1 MSMRRVK
8 DGLTKAQ
15 RYNRNMENIFA
26 YAEKV
31 NKNRMNWL
39 RQQGVSE
46 DEIQNAKANTG
57 LGKDGLYNL
66 VIKVARENGDRR
78 LNSDILREIDDLEA
92 IRNVK
97 DGCNRKV
104 KDGRVDFSKRL
115 SEDEYN
121 SLVGMDIEEARK
133 NLGNWWILE
142 NQSVNGASNDFYT
155 FERAGFGRLTL
166 YVDNTTNKTKNIVK
180 RVDAR
185 VIPVSDSRKVK
196 DGYSNN
202 PNYFGDWYGE
212 GQIDFDAIIN
222 PEDDGDL
229 YMVKIWGGSGYV
241 LDVYLVKAYD
251 VYQAI
256 DIVFDWSYENEGA
269 NNIIFDYEY
278 LSKLCHEDYEDEY
291 WYGKGNGKPSDTMT
305 YEEFEDEWLEY
316 YIQSDNDLYA
326 RGENFFVDVVP
337 QDVIEENRVKDSYD
351 DVEQDIANNKGIST
365 LSMMDRFVEQFS
377 FLDDNYD
384 GLIDFTTDEVEGKDV
399 KEKAKNVLKEFETCL
414 NYAVKG
420 IKPKC
425 NVKVNYKSND
435 FDTIFFD
442 MVITCGDK
450 TRKESG
456 NISVGAYPDEW
467 CFDVAEDINDMIE
480 EQ

>member
-1 MSMRRVK
+1 MRRVK

-26 YAEKV
+26 YSEKV

-46 DEIQNAKANTG
+46 EEIQNAKANTG

-66 VIKVARENGDRR
+66 IIKVARGNGDRR

-97 DGCNRKV
+97 DGCGRKVKDSEYTDIEKAKQKLIKIAKKKGIYENFGQKEVRDLQDKYGYTDAIQQFDDWCMYFDMSQIHDDCKV

-133 NLGNWWILE
+133 NLGHWWILE

-185 VIPVSDSRKVK
+185 VMPVSDSRKVK

-202 PNYFGDWYGE
+202 PDYFGDWYGK

-241 LDVYLVKAYD
+241 LDVYLVKAFGWD
-251 VYQAI
+251 DAI

-269 NNIIFDYEY
+269 NNIIFDYNY
-278 LSKLCHEDYEDEY
+278 LSDLCHEDYEDEY
-291 WYGKGNGKPSDTMT
+291 FYGGEDGKPSDTMS
-305 YEEFEDEWLEY
+305 YEEFESEWIDEN
-316 YIQSDNDLYA
+316 YIANSNYDLFA
-326 RGENFFVDVVP
+326 LAENFFVDVVP
-337 QDVIEENRVKDSYD
+337 QDVIEK
-351 DVEQDIANNKGIST
+351 Q
-365 LSMMDRFVEQFS
+365 
-377 FLDDNYD
+377 
-384 GLIDFTTDEVEGKDV
+384 
-399 KEKAKNVLKEFETCL
+399 
-414 NYAVKG
+414 
-420 IKPKC
+420 
-425 NVKVNYKSND
+425 
-435 FDTIFFD
+435 
-442 MVITCGDK
+442 
-450 TRKESG
+450 
-456 NISVGAYPDEW
+456 
-467 CFDVAEDINDMIE
+467 
-480 EQ
+480 

>member
-1 MSMRRVK
+1 MRRVK
-8 DGLTKAQ
+8 DGLTKAE
-15 RYNRNMENIFA
+15 RYNRQWEKA
-26 YAEKV
+26 YDFV
-31 NKNRMNWL
+31 NKVEQQEMKWL
-39 RQQGVSE
+39 RKQGVSE
-46 DEIQNAKANTG
+46 EEIQNAKKHTG
-57 LGKDGLYNL
+57 LGKDALYEL
-66 VIKVARENGDRR
+66 IMKVARENGDNREYSEMYDEIMSI
-78 LNSDILREIDDLEA
+78 SDGCGRK
-92 IRNVK
+92 VK
-97 DGCNRKV
+97 DENQIGWLKGKSNFVLHLKGKTGNVTSLKYEQTIPFESGYGDVYTKDVDGKGWLTFYMVYNNQLYREVASAKQVDWIKENGFSKWWVDNSISDSNRKV

-121 SLVGMDIEEARK
+121 SLIGMDIEEARK
-133 NLGNWWILE
+133 KLGNWWILE

-185 VIPVSDSRKVK
+185 VMPVSDSRKVK

-251 VYQAI
+251 MYQAI

-278 LSKLCHEDYEDEY
+278 LSKRCHEDYEDEY

-305 YEEFEDEWLEY
+305 YEEFEAEWMGG
-316 YIQSDNDLYA
+316 YIPNSNFDLFA
-326 RGENFFVDVVP
+326 IDENFSVDVVP
-337 QDVIEENRVKDSYD
+337 QD
-351 DVEQDIANNKGIST
+351 
-365 LSMMDRFVEQFS
+365 
-377 FLDDNYD
+377 
-384 GLIDFTTDEVEGKDV
+384 
-399 KEKAKNVLKEFETCL
+399 
-414 NYAVKG
+414 
-420 IKPKC
+420 
-425 NVKVNYKSND
+425 
-435 FDTIFFD
+435 
-442 MVITCGDK
+442 
-450 TRKESG
+450 
-456 NISVGAYPDEW
+456 
-467 CFDVAEDINDMIE
+467 MIE
-480 EQ
+480 

>member
-1 MSMRRVK
+1 MRRVK
-8 DGLTKAQ
+8 DGLTKAE

-57 LGKDGLYNL
+57 LGKNGLGEL
-66 VIKVARENGDRR
+66 VLEVARGKGDKR
-78 LNSDILREIDDLEA
+78 LNSDIFREVDDLEA

-97 DGCNRKV
+97 DGC
-104 KDGRVDFSKRL
+104 G
-115 SEDEYN
+115 
-121 SLVGMDIEEARK
+121 
-133 NLGNWWILE
+133 
-142 NQSVNGASNDFYT
+142 
-155 FERAGFGRLTL
+155 
-166 YVDNTTNKTKNIVK
+166 
-180 RVDAR
+180 
-185 VIPVSDSRKVK
+185 RKVK

-202 PNYFGDWYGE
+202 SDYFGDWYGK
-212 GQIDFDAIIN
+212 GKIDFDAIIN

-251 VYQAI
+251 EYDAI
-256 DIVFDWSYENEGA
+256 DIVFEWSYENEGA
-269 NNIIFDYEY
+269 NNIIFDYNY
-278 LSKLCHEDYEDEY
+278 LSELCLEDYEDEY
-291 WYGKGNGKPSDTMT
+291 WYGKGEGKPSDKMS
-305 YEEFEDEWLEY
+305 YEEFEDEWFDY
-316 YIQSDNDLYA
+316 YISSDNGLYA
-326 RGENFFVDVVP
+326 RSENFFVDEVP
-337 QDVIEENRVKDSYD
+337 QDMIERNRANDSRKVRDSYD
-351 DVEQDIANNKGIST
+351 DVEQDIANNKGISA
-365 LSMMDRFVEQFS
+365 LSIIERFLENFSFVEGE
-377 FLDDNYD
+377 DT
-384 GLIDFTTDEVEGKDV
+384 LIDFTTDEVIGKTLE
-399 KEKAKNVLKEFETCL
+399 EKAKNVLKEFETCL

-435 FDTIFFD
+435 VDSIFFD

-467 CFDVAEDINDMIE
+467 CFDIAEDINDMIE
-480 EQ
+480 

>member
-1 MSMRRVK
+1 MRRVK

-97 DGCNRKV
+97 DGC
-104 KDGRVDFSKRL
+104 G
-115 SEDEYN
+115 
-121 SLVGMDIEEARK
+121 
-133 NLGNWWILE
+133 
-142 NQSVNGASNDFYT
+142 
-155 FERAGFGRLTL
+155 
-166 YVDNTTNKTKNIVK
+166 
-180 RVDAR
+180 
-185 VIPVSDSRKVK
+185 RKVK

-241 LDVYLVKAYD
+241 LDVYLVKAFGWD
-251 VYQAI
+251 DAI

-278 LSKLCHEDYEDEY
+278 LSKRCHEDYEDEY
-291 WYGKGNGKPSDTMT
+291 WYGKDGGKPSDTMT
-305 YEEFEDEWLEY
+305 YDEFEAEWMNG
-316 YIQSDNDLYA
+316 YIPNSNYDLFA
-326 RGENFFVDVVP
+326 IDENFSVDVVP
-337 QDVIEENRVKDSYD
+337 QDVIE
-351 DVEQDIANNKGIST
+351 
-365 LSMMDRFVEQFS
+365 
-377 FLDDNYD
+377 
-384 GLIDFTTDEVEGKDV
+384 
-399 KEKAKNVLKEFETCL
+399 
-414 NYAVKG
+414 
-420 IKPKC
+420 
-425 NVKVNYKSND
+425 
-435 FDTIFFD
+435 
-442 MVITCGDK
+442 
-450 TRKESG
+450 
-456 NISVGAYPDEW
+456 
-467 CFDVAEDINDMIE
+467 
-480 EQ
+480 

>member
-1 MSMRRVK
+1 MRRVK

-97 DGCNRKV
+97 DGCGRKV
-104 KDGRVDFSKRL
+104 KDSVNLQDYKVVISNLEGWSKASIGFEEFFNYPESKEFWMQDFLNGVADYSEKIDDIVVISAKGGDYYIEFDGYSTDAYITFSIKGSNKPLMSIANAMKKYLEEHTSKNVYIDKDPNYTWNMNTNVFEDDEEEYV
-115 SEDEYN
+115 SER
-121 SLVGMDIEEARK
+121 DIERF
-133 NLGNWWILE
+133 NSML
-142 NQSVNGASNDFYT
+142 
-155 FERAGFGRLTL
+155 
-166 YVDNTTNKTKNIVK
+166 NKY
-180 RVDAR
+180 
-185 VIPVSDSRKVK
+185 VSDSKHKVK

-202 PNYFGDWYGE
+202 SDYFGDWYGE

-251 VYQAI
+251 EYDAI
-256 DIVFDWSYENEGA
+256 DIVFEWSYENEGA
-269 NNIIFDYEY
+269 NNIIFDYNY

-291 WYGKGNGKPSDTMT
+291 WYGRGEGKPSDKMS
-305 YEEFEDEWLEY
+305 YEEFEDEWFEY
-316 YIQSDNDLYA
+316 YIQTDNDLYA
-326 RGENFFVDVVP
+326 RGENFFVDKVP
-337 QDVIEENRVKDSYD
+337 Q
-351 DVEQDIANNKGIST
+351 
-365 LSMMDRFVEQFS
+365 
-377 FLDDNYD
+377 
-384 GLIDFTTDEVEGKDV
+384 
-399 KEKAKNVLKEFETCL
+399 
-414 NYAVKG
+414 
-420 IKPKC
+420 
-425 NVKVNYKSND
+425 
-435 FDTIFFD
+435 
-442 MVITCGDK
+442 
-450 TRKESG
+450 
-456 NISVGAYPDEW
+456 
-467 CFDVAEDINDMIE
+467 DMIE